1 VAKVAKDEIK
11 KAVLDTEDKK
21 SAEKK
26 SYSEEEYKGAIENA
40 ARHAASEAID
50 HIRAVDE
57 EDADDKKI
65 LKGELKK
72 GGKKKTKKDP
82 ATEIK
87 KAVKSAVIKSNGE
100 NAKLQEGKSNG
111 GKNLHGVDV
120 ITSM

>member
-1 VAKVAKDEIK
+1 M
-11 KAVLDTEDKK
+11 KK
-21 SAEKK
+21 SEDKK
-26 SYSEEEYKGAIENA
+26 SYSEEEYKTAIETA
-40 ARHAASEAID
+40 ARHAATEAID

-57 EDADDKKI
+57 EDANDNKI